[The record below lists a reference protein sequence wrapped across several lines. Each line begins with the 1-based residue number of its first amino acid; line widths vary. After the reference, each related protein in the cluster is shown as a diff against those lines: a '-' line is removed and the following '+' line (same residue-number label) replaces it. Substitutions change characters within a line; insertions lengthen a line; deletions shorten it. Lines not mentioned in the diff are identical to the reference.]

1 MPQWF
6 PNSARRLPTCRV
18 PGVPDSKGSAG
29 VLRSNGGD
37 NTARFWDQPPLSI
50 DTDHFPRVV
59 LSALSALS
67 ARPPSI
73 RLLSTPRIHPRTS
86 WHHMSNLNFTNM
98 SKQQSSICPT
108 YVHTFL
114 CSPPTVS
121 LASLHAECSL
131 HFGHLD
137 AESRRHMADRIVW
150 IYTKHLHFTATVVKP
165 LGMGLSQPT

>member
-6 PNSARRLPTCRV
+6 PDSARRLPTCRV

-108 YVHTFL
+108 YVHSLVAFSAPCIPHFFHITFL
-114 CSPPTVS
+114 QCGTMAIIQCPEMN
-121 LASLHAECSL
+121 AAEPSSCFL
-131 HFGHLD
+131 VRL
-137 AESRRHMADRIVW
+137 
-150 IYTKHLHFTATVVKP
+150 
-165 LGMGLSQPT
+165 